1 MLQPIVFAALIAVS
15 PAAGGALSSADS
27 DGCVRAGQPD
37 ARIAACTDAIGS
49 RGILGGDVTGAY
61 RLRALAHRDAGHY
74 REAIA
79 DYDTVLDQQP
89 DNAAILF
96 ERAGAYTSLK
106 DYDRAIRD
114 YDRSLLLEPGNPKA
128 WFLRGVS
135 YYQLGQHPR
144 AVDDYG
150 EALRLDPEFSPVYN
164 ERAWTLYLLGRYPE
178 ALEDTDRAL
187 SLRPGMAPAFD
198 TRAHVLSALGRVDEA
213 LAAFERAIDAGGR
226 TFVRLYQSALTR
238 HGLYAGE
245 ANGVYGTEV
254 RDALHACLQD
264 QCRLLK

>member
-1 MLQPIVFAALIAVS
+1 MLQPIVFAALLAAAPVDGSAVS
-15 PAAGGALSSADS
+15 GTDD
-27 DGCVRAGQPD
+27 DGCVRIGPTE
-37 ARIAACTDAIGS
+37 ARIAACTEAIDS
-49 RGILGGDVTGAY
+49 RGILGGDVIGAY
-61 RLRALAHRDAGHY
+61 RLRALAYRDAGHY
-74 REAIA
+74 RDAIT
-79 DYDTVLDQQP
+79 DYDEVLLRQP

-106 DYDRAIRD
+106 DYDQAIRD
-114 YDRSLLLEPGNPKA
+114 YDRSLLLDPANPKA

-144 AVDDYG
+144 AVDDYA

-187 SLRPGMAPAFD
+187 SLRPQMAPAFD
-198 TRAHVLSALGRVDEA
+198 TRAHVLSALGRPDEA
-213 LAAFERAIDAGGR
+213 LADFERAMDAGGR
-226 TFVRLYQSALTR
+226 KFVRLYQAALAR
-238 HGLYAGE
+238 HGLYAGKTD
-245 ANGVYGTEV
+245 GVYGADV
-254 RDALHACLQD
+254 RDALVACLQE